1 MKLYLIIVKL
11 FVISAL
17 LIVSNYNLAL
27 KDADNRE
34 LFFNAYYGW
43 LSTTFDKGLYV
54 TGYVV
59 RSEWLPDTSANRSL
73 SSENGQTL
81 GQR

>member
-1 MKLYLIIVKL
+1 MKLYLILVKL

-27 KDADNRE
+27 KDADNRD

-59 RSEWLPDTSANRSL
+59 RSEWLPDTNVNRSL
-73 SSENGQTL
+73 SREDELTV